1 MLDSVTRKRIDNCRD
16 ILVGKLPSPSA
27 QVEQITIALI
37 YKFMDDMDRVTVEE
51 YGGNP
56 TFFEG
61 EFEKYSWQ
69 NIYSPRTD
77 AHQMLNLY
85 AEGIQ
90 KMGQNP
96 GLNPMFRSIFKDAFL
111 PYRDPETLRLF
122 LSTINEFSYEH
133 SEMLGDAFEYLLSI
147 MGSQG
152 DAGQFRTPRHIIDFL
167 VELVDPKI
175 GETILDPACGTS
187 GFLISAYKHILNN
200 NKKDKPGD
208 LLSSTQKKELLE
220 SINGYDISPD
230 MVRLSSANLFLHGFT
245 DDELNIH
252 EYDTLSSE
260 DRWNEYY
267 DVIIANPPFMTP
279 KGGIRPHNRFSVDSN
294 RAEVLFTNYIMEHLT
309 PKGRAGIVVP
319 EGIIFQS
326 GKAYKQLRKALVEKY
341 LIGVISLPSGVFNPY
356 SGVKT
361 SILILDKELSQK
373 TDKIF
378 FGKVE
383 NDGYDLGAQ
392 RRKIDKNDLPQIK
405 DSVLE
410 YFNNLEKG
418 IDIEHQN
425 LSYVSK
431 EEIISSE
438 DYVLSLERYLSVFD
452 YKGDIPLEEI
462 SSHIELTSGFAFKS
476 KSFNKDGKGMPL
488 IRIRDI
494 KTNEISTYYQGEYDD
509 KYLVRKGDLL
519 VGMDGEFNCCIWN
532 NREALLNQR
541 VCKIECKSSLDKK
554 YLYYIIQ
561 KELKRIEENTF
572 AVTVKHISSKQ
583 IKSIEIPLPSLEIQ
597 KEIVEELEQY
607 QKEIEKSKLKIE
619 QLNNSIEDRI
629 NKIWGD

>member
-56 TFFEG
+56 TFFKG
-61 EFEKYSWQ
+61 DFEKYSWQ

-187 GFLISAYKHILNN
+187 GFLISAYKHILNS
-200 NKKDKPGD
+200 NKKNRPGD
-208 LLSSTQKKELLE
+208 LLSSTQKKGLLE

-252 EYDTLSSE
+252 EYDTLTSE
-260 DRWNEYY
+260 ERWSEYY
-267 DVIIANPPFMTP
+267 DVILANPPFMTP
-279 KGGIRPHNRFSVDSN
+279 KGGIRPHKRFSINSS
-294 RAEVLFTNYIMEHLT
+294 RAEVLFINYIMEHLT
-309 PKGRAGIVVP
+309 LRGRAGIIVP
-319 EGIIFQS
+319 EGIIFKPE
-326 GKAYKQLRKALVEKY
+326 KAYIELRKSLLEKY
-341 LIGVISLPSGVFNPY
+341 LIGVISLPQGVFLPY
-356 SGVKT
+356 SPVKT

-378 FGKVE
+378 FSKVT
-383 NDGYDLGAQ
+383 NDGFELGTQ
-392 RRKIDKNDLPQIK
+392 RNKIEENDLPQIK
-405 DSVLE
+405 KGILE
-410 YFNNLEKG
+410 YFQNLNQGINEKNPYLSFVNKSEILKSG
-418 IDIEHQN
+418 HLSFNYDSYHQFELPNSNIRTFLLKELIEVEYGTRIVKRNSQGTRYPVFGGGGETFRADTYNRENRLIISRFAMSPLCVRVVEGKFFLNDSGFTVKVINPKICLEDYMNIILLNMQDRIYRCGKGAAQKNIDFKDFYKLEVPLPSIDIQKN
-425 LSYVSK
+425 II
-431 EEIISSE
+431 EEIEGYQNSI
-438 DYVLSLERYLSVFD
+438 
-452 YKGDIPLEEI
+452 
-462 SSHIELTSGFAFKS
+462 
-476 KSFNKDGKGMPL
+476 KDARRN
-488 IRIRDI
+488 ID
-494 KTNEISTYYQGEYDD
+494 
-509 KYLVRKGDLL
+509 
-519 VGMDGEFNCCIWN
+519 
-532 NREALLNQR
+532 LLNQ
-541 VCKIECKSSLDKK
+541 KIK
-554 YLYYIIQ
+554 
-561 KELKRIEENTF
+561 T
-572 AVTVKHISSKQ
+572 
-583 IKSIEIPLPSLEIQ
+583 
-597 KEIVEELEQY
+597 
-607 QKEIEKSKLKIE
+607 
-619 QLNNSIEDRI
+619 RI
-629 NKIWGD
+629 NKIWTE

>member
-1 MLDSVTRKRIDNCRD
+1 
-16 ILVGKLPSPSA
+16 
-27 QVEQITIALI
+27 
-37 YKFMDDMDRVTVEE
+37 MDDMDRVTVEE

-56 TFFEG
+56 TFFDG
-61 EFEKYSWQ
+61 DFEKYSWQ

-152 DAGQFRTPRHIIDFL
+152 EAGQFRTPRHIIDFL

-187 GFLISAYKHILNN
+187 GFLISAYKHILNS

-245 DDELNIH
+245 DNELNIH

-279 KGGIRPHNRFSVDSN
+279 KGGIRPHNRFSIDSN

-361 SILILDKELSQK
+361 SILIIDKEISQI
-373 TDKIF
+373 TDEIF
-378 FGKVE
+378 FTKIE
-383 NDGYDLGAQ
+383 SDGYDLGAQ
-392 RRKIDKNDLPQIK
+392 RRPIKENDLPKTLHAIRKYFK
-405 DSVLE
+405 DVKYNQQPESSDLLFVNKKLILESGDTGLTYEKYNLIAGNTGSYNSITLSELVLIE
-410 YFNNLEKG
+410 TGRRDKGGAKTKG
-418 IDIEHQN
+418 IPSIGGEQ
-425 LSYVSK
+425 
-431 EEIISSE
+431 ISSDGKIRTDKLKFISE
-438 DYVLSLERYLSVFD
+438 ELFHKLSKGIIQTNDTLLVKDGATTGKTGLYRGEFSQAAVNEHVYILRAN
-452 YKGDIPLEEI
+452 GDISPL
-462 SSHIELTSGFAFKS
+462 
-476 KSFNKDGKGMPL
+476 
-488 IRIRDI
+488 
-494 KTNEISTYYQGEYDD
+494 
-509 KYLVRKGDLL
+509 
-519 VGMDGEFNCCIWN
+519 
-532 NREALLNQR
+532 
-541 VCKIECKSSLDKK
+541 

-561 KELKRIEENTF
+561 SAPFQRRLEQY
-572 AVTVKHISSKQ
+572 KHGIIGGINKDFLN
-583 IKSIEIPLPSLEIQ
+583 IEIPLPPLEVQ
-597 KEIVEELEQY
+597 KEIIEELEQF
-607 QKEIEKSKLKIE
+607 QKVIEKSKLKIE
-619 QLNNSIEDRI
+619 QLNNNIEDRI

>member
-1 MLDSVTRKRIDNCRD
+1 MLDSITRKRIDNCRD

-61 EFEKYSWQ
+61 DFEKYSWQ

-96 GLNPMFRSIFKDAFL
+96 GLNSMFRSIFKDAYL
-111 PYRDPETLRLF
+111 PYGDPETLRLF

-152 DAGQFRTPRHIIDFL
+152 DAGQFRTPRHIIDFI

-187 GFLISAYKHILNN
+187 GFLISSYKHILNR
-200 NKKDKPGD
+200 NKKNKPGD

-326 GKAYKQLRKALVEKY
+326 GKAYKQLRKALIEKY

-392 RRKIDKNDLPQIK
+392 RREIDKNDLPKIK
-405 DSVLE
+405 EGVLE
-410 YFNNLEKG
+410 YVNSLKEG
-418 IDIEHQN
+418 IYKKCPD
-425 LSYVSK
+425 LSYVAK
-431 EEIISSE
+431 EEIINSN
-438 DYVLSLERYLSVFD
+438 DIGLSFERYLKQPITTSFETS
-452 YKGDIPLEEI
+452 ILEDCFLEI
-462 SSHIELTSGFAFKS
+462 K
-476 KSFNKDGKGMPL
+476 NGKNVNQADERGKYRVS
-488 IRIRDI
+488 RIQSI
-494 KTNEISTYYQGEYDD
+494 YN
-509 KYLVRKGDLL
+509 
-519 VGMDGEFNCCIWN
+519 GEFNLDLTKWTNDEVSENDFLSRGDILFSHIN
-532 NREALLNQR
+532 SYEHLAKTALFDLEER
-541 VCKIECKSSLDKK
+541 VVHGTNLIRLRPDVKKINPRFAK
-554 YLYYIIQ
+554 YL
-561 KELKRIEENTF
+561 F
-572 AVTVKHISSKQ
+572 
-583 IKSIEIPLPSLEIQ
+583 KSER
-597 KEIVEELEQY
+597 
-607 QKEIEKSKLKIE
+607 
-619 QLNNSIEDRI
+619 NSCS
-629 NKIWGD
+629 W